1 MTIIL
6 SMEPQIGS
14 AGTLCNGHAALS
26 LGSTTQSLRLREY
39 PLLAATAE
47 ELTGTKCWQIKTQIS
62 P

>member
-1 MTIIL
+1 
-6 SMEPQIGS
+6 MEPQIGS

-47 ELTGTKCWQIKTQIS
+47 EPKGTKCWQIKTQIS